1 MTGPLATL
9 AWLRWRLWANGLRRG
24 SGAVDTAAGLVLTLL
39 GAVGSVVLAA
49 ALGVA
54 AAIAMV
60 DPDPDL
66 TRLLSNIAFWT
77 VAIIA
82 VVIPVATGGAGGT
95 FDLARLLHF
104 PISRRSLGA
113 LALAGTALSGW
124 TVAGWLGLL
133 GIFVGLV
140 VADGPIAGCAITV
153 VLAGVSMT
161 AWLFCGL
168 GVVRWLLRGRAA
180 REIAAII
187 AFALLFVV
195 SLVPAMFDDASARSR
210 LDRVT
215 HDTGLSA
222 VAARAVD
229 AATLLPPGLA
239 TRAVF
244 DLRPSSDARPWLAW
258 AAQAVWAMVGL
269 AGGLVAFGRT
279 LDPAASGRRR
289 DTAQA
294 HRRSRPLLGTRAAG
308 PVTAAAAVELRYLM
322 RSVPGRIVVA
332 AAPMF
337 AVMTALLSRN
347 TERLLAGLEP
357 ATWLFVGLLM
367 YAVLF
372 SNNFAFNAFAW
383 EGTGV
388 ASWFLVPADPRTVIL
403 GKTVGLLAYDVVVAT
418 GCVLV
423 WTLLVGPPPLPTFVG
438 ACLGW
443 LVAVMVRNAIGLPM
457 SVLAP
462 VRRDPSTIGNSPS
475 QTALFTS
482 LATLLVIGG
491 LVVACLAIGRTA
503 TGPWL
508 APALL
513 AVCAAAAAGAWWA
526 SVGAAAALLDRRR
539 EGLVAA
545 LSRRAA

>member
-1 MTGPLATL
+1 
-9 AWLRWRLWANGLRRG
+9 
-24 SGAVDTAAGLVLTLL
+24 VDTAAGLVLTLL
-39 GAVGSVVLAA
+39 GAAGSVVLAS

-54 AAIAMV
+54 AAIAMA
-60 DPDPDL
+60 DPDPGL
-66 TRLLSNIAFWT
+66 AGLLSNIAFWT
-77 VAIIA
+77 VAVIG
-82 VVIPVATGGAGGT
+82 VVIPVATGGSGGT
-95 FDLARLLHF
+95 FDLGRLLHF
-104 PISRRSLGA
+104 PISRRALGA
-113 LALAGTALSGW
+113 VALAGTALSGW
-124 TVAGWLGLL
+124 AIAGWLGLL

-140 VADGPIAGCAITV
+140 VADAPVAGSAVTA
-153 VLAGVSMT
+153 VLAGLTMT

-168 GVVRWLLRGRAA
+168 GVVRWLLRGRAV
-180 REIAAII
+180 REVAAII

-195 SLVPAMFDDASARSR
+195 SMVPAMVDDAGARSR
-210 LDRVT
+210 LDAVT
-215 HDTGLSA
+215 RDTGLRA
-222 VAARAVD
+222 VAGRATE
-229 AATLLPPGLA
+229 AAGVLPPGLA
-239 TRAVF
+239 TRAVTA
-244 DLRPSSDARPWLAW
+244 LKPAAAGSPWGPW
-258 AAQAVWAMVGL
+258 AAQAVWAAVGL
-269 AGGLVAFGRT
+269 AGGLAAFRRT
-279 LDPAASGRRR
+279 LEPSPSGRRR
-289 DTAQA
+289 NVAQA
-294 HRRSRPLLGTRAAG
+294 RRRSRPLLGGRSAG
-308 PVTAAAAVELRYLM
+308 PVVAAAAVELRYLM

-372 SNNFAFNAFAW
+372 SNNFAFNAFGW
-383 EGTGV
+383 EGAGV
-388 ASWFLVPADPRTVIL
+388 ASWFLVPAHPRTVIL

-423 WTLLVGPPPLPTFVG
+423 WGLLVGPPPLPTFIG

-462 VRRDPSTIGNSPS
+462 VRRDPSTVGSSPS

-539 EGLVAA
+539 EALVAA
-545 LSRRAA
+545 LSRRSG

>member
-1 MTGPLATL
+1 MTGSLATL

-24 SGAVDTAAGLVLTLL
+24 TGAVDTAAGLVLTLI
-39 GAVGSVVLAA
+39 GAAGSVVLAV

-54 AAIAMV
+54 AAIAV
-60 DPDPDL
+60 ADPDPEL

-77 VAIIA
+77 VAIIG
-82 VVIPVATGGAGGT
+82 VVIPVATGGSAGT
-95 FDLARLLHF
+95 FDLQRLLHF
-104 PISRRSLGA
+104 PVARRTLGV
-113 LALAGTALSGW
+113 LAFAGTALSGW
-124 TVAGWLGLL
+124 ALAGWLGLI

-140 VADGPIAGCAITV
+140 VADAPVPGSAVTV
-153 VLAGVSMT
+153 LLAGLAMT

-180 REIAAII
+180 REVAAII
-187 AFALLFVV
+187 AFGLLFVV
-195 SLVPAMFDDASARSR
+195 SLVPAMFDDAGARSR
-210 LDRVT
+210 FDSVA
-215 HDTGLSA
+215 HDTRVGA
-222 VAARAVD
+222 FVARAAD

-239 TRAVF
+239 TRTVVA
-244 DLRPSSDARPWLAW
+244 LQPPASTPPWGAWLAQAMW
-258 AAQAVWAMVGL
+258 VAAGL
-269 AGGLVAFGRT
+269 AGGLAAFRRT
-279 LDPAASGRRR
+279 LEPSPSGRQRADASTR
-289 DTAQA
+289 Q
-294 HRRSRPLLGTRAAG
+294 RSRSLLGGRSAS
-308 PVTAAAAVELRYLM
+308 PIVAAAAVELCYLL
-322 RSVPGRIVVA
+322 RSVAGRIVLA

-372 SNNFAFNAFAW
+372 SNNFAFNAFGW
-383 EGTGV
+383 EGSGV

-403 GKTVGLLAYDVVVAT
+403 GKTVGLVAYDAVVAA

-423 WTLLVGPPPLPTFVG
+423 WCLLVGPPPLPTFVG
-438 ACLGW
+438 AGLGW
-443 LVAVMVRNAIGLPM
+443 LVAVLVRNAIGMPM
-457 SVLAP
+457 SVLSP
-462 VRRDPSTIGNSPS
+462 VRRDPSAVGSSPS

-482 LATLLVIGG
+482 LATLLIIGG
-491 LVVACLAIGRTA
+491 LVITCLAIGRTA

-539 EGLVAA
+539 ESLVAA
-545 LSRRAA
+545 LSRRTG